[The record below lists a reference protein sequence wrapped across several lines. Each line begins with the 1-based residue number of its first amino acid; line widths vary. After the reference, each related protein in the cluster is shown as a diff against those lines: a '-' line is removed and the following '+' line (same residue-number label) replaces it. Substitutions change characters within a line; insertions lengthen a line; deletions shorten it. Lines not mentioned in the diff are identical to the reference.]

1 MMNFLRKHQYK
12 IFLVTIA
19 VLLFGTFSQF
29 GGYFF
34 SSRGGPSDSIAEL
47 NGEEIPLRIF
57 LSHYRRAL
65 DQTEP
70 GKPIDDATRQA
81 KRDEVLRDMIQSRVF
96 SKAADQYGV
105 VVPDQQVVMNLTQ
118 APAFQEKGAFN
129 PRRYMEALQT
139 QIRMNPKDF
148 EEEQRRSIA
157 FFKLRWLIQSSI
169 KITDKEFETQ
179 ANFRNAGKPLK
190 TQKEKDELRQQL
202 WQEKVLYSFN
212 EWFNRL
218 GRELKVKPHFERLE
232 GTGTR

>member
-12 IFLVTIA
+12 IFIFTITVFLA
-19 VLLFGTFSQF
+19 GTFIGF

-34 SSRGGPSDSIAEL
+34 TKGGPSDSIAEL
-47 NGEEIPLRIF
+47 DGEEIPLRIF

-96 SKAADQYGV
+96 SRAADQYGV
-105 VVPDQQVVMNLTQ
+105 IVPDQQVVMNLTQ

-129 PRRYMEALQT
+129 PRLYMEALQS
-139 QIRMNPKDF
+139 QIRMSPKDF

-169 KITDKEFETQ
+169 KVTDKEFETL
-179 ANFRNAGKPLK
+179 ANFRNGGKPLK
-190 TQKEKDELRQQL
+190 TAKEKEVLRQQI

-212 EWFNRL
+212 EWFTKL
-218 GRELKVKPHFERLE
+218 GRDLKVKTHFERLE
-232 GTGTR
+232 GTR